1 MDKTLTIRVALIT
14 AMFGLFGGALVK
26 LLKIDEL
33 QEYYYALTPLLALI
47 VSFIISF
54 LLNGKRTVKMRNKLR
69 VISVVAF
76 VGLLLML
83 FFHTRMYLSSTFR
96 AKDFDD
102 TVGFYVKG
110 NDHSYTTVALK
121 FKAEHPSITSDADLI
136 TEGFGG
142 PDGKSSAWT
151 QESIDNNI
159 LWLIT
164 SYSLVIILF
173 VALLTMLLEILTKKE
188 SQNPK
193 KIVAGEGTI

>member
-1 MDKTLTIRVALIT
+1 MDKTLTIRAALIT

-76 VGLLLML
+76 VGLLIML

-110 NDHSYTTVALK
+110 NDHSYTPAALK

-173 VALLTMLLEILTKKE
+173 VAILTMMLEILTKKE
-188 SQNPK
+188 SQTAK
-193 KIVAGEGTI
+193 KVVAEEGVG